1 MNSQNISHWIHA
13 GLWALPVS
21 GLVTAWA
28 TIEPQPDQERDP
40 EAWARFVS
48 SDAYQFSHLFG
59 GTGGTV
65 LAIFGVFALGCC
77 LANSRVGRL
86 ALAAM
91 VVSAAG
97 TALLLVPA
105 AISTFA
111 TPAIGK
117 AFLAGNEEVMKLEF
131 PAAMTG
137 TFLLGLLLAFLGN
150 VLLGVAVWH
159 SHVLPRWAG
168 ALWVAG
174 TVLFYVLGVVLGQA
188 TTGSSLPT
196 QTAGALL
203 LAAAG
208 GWIAWTG
215 TRPDRTT
222 LDPAAAGTG
231 PSRRAPGRAP
241 GPAAGPDLG
250 PVRD

>member
-1 MNSQNISHWIHA
+1 MNSQNISHWILA

-28 TIEPQPDQERDP
+28 TLEPQPDQERDP

-48 SDAYQFSHLFG
+48 SDSYQVSHQFG
-59 GTGGTV
+59 STGGTV
-65 LAIFGVFALGCC
+65 LAVFGVFALGCC

-91 VVSAAG
+91 VISAAG

-111 TPAIGK
+111 APAIGK
-117 AFLAGNEEVMKLEF
+117 AFLAGNEEVMMLEF
-131 PAAMTG
+131 PAALTG
-137 TFLLGLLLAFLGN
+137 TFLLGLLLACVGN
-150 VLLGVAVWH
+150 VLLGIAVWH
-159 SHVLPRWAG
+159 SHTLPRWSG
-168 ALWVAG
+168 ALWAAG
-174 TVLFYVLGVVLGQA
+174 AMLFYVLGVVLGQA

-203 LAAAG
+203 SAVAG
-208 GWIAWTG
+208 GWIAWAG
-215 TRPDRTT
+215 TRSHGRM
-222 LDPAAAGTG
+222 LHRAAAVTG
-231 PSRRAPGRAP
+231 SPGLTP
-241 GPAAGPDLG
+241 GAGPI
-250 PVRD
+250 RE